1 MNWVQYLGR
10 ALLAVGVIAI
20 AAWATANKLI
30 DMPVHL
36 FWTGI
41 LSYLVAAEVVW
52 TLAERHAASR
62 QQALPRRGLLKL
74 TRQDRPSPVLPR
86 WFAQGGRVRLSDVVA
101 RHDSQR
107 EALAAVQTVV
117 MARVSG
123 PRLHLLAGAPGS
135 GRSTFL
141 YRLGRALVEASQ
153 EVFLVLPT
161 PELLALEQVLQAA
174 KRGQTYLLVDDLDLR
189 PEAEEWLYELQ
200 RFGLPV
206 VVIATT
212 APAAEAAREGLA
224 AAQPVSLVS
233 QATVHDISV
242 AHGDVV
248 ALSRKL
254 GTEGDL
260 QRVGLSLEA
269 VDSLLTA
276 SRALRGSDGRR
287 GLWRDL
293 DQSEGLPAEGKL
305 MVALAGCAEM
315 GFPEPLWL
323 KLFGAGSLNR
333 WQKAGLVAGDNSLV
347 LPPHRLA
354 CLEHLT
360 EAGADSPAVAA
371 ALATLCRESVATEPA
386 FAARLLGALARLP
399 ETRGLARAQME
410 QVRTA
415 GAAAEAPAAVQRLWH
430 RALDALDMLPADAA
444 LSDYP
449 PEVNLLVHSAFAH
462 QAYARMLELA
472 GGLGSNPVYSSA
484 AHYDMA
490 LALAHLGE
498 LRRAESE
505 LNAVKGGVV
514 GAQYLRGVLAEMQG
528 DVVRALDAYEASRKA
543 DELQLASTR
552 ALAFA
557 YVKAGA
563 PRSAIPLF
571 EALLAY
577 HPREAELYAG
587 LAVAHLLA
595 GTAQRAAAQ
604 SARAIQAGVDPIE
617 ARKAVA
623 RACAGVHAYSRV
635 APELEACV
643 SYDETD
649 MEAWEGLAV
658 ACRWLGRFARE
669 EECLRRL
676 QRHDPQNEEHRLEMA
691 RCQRDLGC
699 SSEAYALLQPLLAGE
714 RPDLRALLLAVE
726 VAADGKDQDLQRAL
740 ALRALQLGDDS
751 GWSQFWLGD
760 SRPELDE
767 EARAAYRA
775 AIRQLQHQVQEG
787 ATPRQAATVWQAIY
801 LAAARLQ
808 DTDLADQALRKAT
821 QEAAICEALGAEIH
835 SIAHRRAV
843 PPDVF
848 LDSLPPRDVPPSAP
862 PAVAPQ
868 APDKPNV
875 KPVTAPTESSTIRN
889 RRLRSNT

>member
-30 DMPVHL
+30 DMPVHV

-41 LSYLVAAEVVW
+41 LSYLVAAEVGW
-52 TLAERHAASR
+52 TLAERHANSR

-206 VVIATT
+206 VVVATI

-260 QRVGLSLEA
+260 QRVGLSLEE

-276 SRALRGSDGRR
+276 SRALRGSDGHR
-287 GLWRDL
+287 GLWHDL
-293 DQSEGLPAEGKL
+293 DQGEGLPAEGKL

-323 KLFGAGSLNR
+323 KLFGAGSLSR
-333 WQKAGLVAGDNSLV
+333 WQKASLVASDNSLV

-360 EAGADSPAVAA
+360 DAGADSPAVAA

-399 ETRGLARAQME
+399 ETRDLARAQME
-410 QVRTA
+410 QVRAA

-449 PEVNLLVHSAFAH
+449 PEINLLVHSAFAH

-472 GGLGSNPVYSSA
+472 GGLGSNPVYGSA
-484 AHYDMA
+484 AHYDTA

-498 LRRAESE
+498 LGRAEGE
-505 LNAVKGGVV
+505 LDAVQGGVV

-649 MEAWEGLAV
+649 MEVWEGLAV

-691 RCQRDLGC
+691 RCQRDLGRG
-699 SSEAYALLQPLLAGE
+699 SEAYELLQPLLAGE
-714 RPDLRALLLAVE
+714 SPDLRALLLAVE
-726 VAADGKDQDLQRAL
+726 VAAAGRDQDTQRAL

-767 EARAAYRA
+767 EARAAYRT

-787 ATPRQAATVWQAIY
+787 ATPRQTATVWQAIY

-848 LDSLPPRDVPPSAP
+848 LDSLPPHDVPPSAP
-862 PAVAPQ
+862 PAVEPQ

-889 RRLRSNT
+889 RRLRGNS